1 LDNLSQENTE
11 KEFEQNL
18 VAPAALGAEG
28 QDIEFDENIDIEE
41 IQKILQKHMAENIE
55 AQNDEAESEN
65 EDDEEEFAISEES
78 LAESE
83 EPVSV
88 KEEAFFPQAS
98 QSVAIEVDPKAKK
111 YVIYVDS
118 ENIEFI
124 ETLSINERKLIIN
137 KILKEQKE
145 SVAKQKRT
153 EELNKFMRHAIVA
166 AITVIIGFPLLYM
179 LVNKSLEATIANY
192 QQAQRNFGILY
203 REQGK
208 IKQQNM
214 N

>member
-1 LDNLSQENTE
+1 MDNLSQENTE

-18 VAPAALGAEG
+18 VAPATVGLEG